1 MIFKREDLLELLW
14 DDDYEIEGKSAK
26 VVLNE
31 ITSVGRWSI
40 YYKMV
45 FSYDGKYFMHKY
57 SRGATEMQDEEPFEY
72 DGDEI
77 DCIEVEP
84 RELLVIKYFPVA

>member
-1 MIFKREDLLELLW
+1 MLFR
-14 DDDYEIEGKSAK
+14 S
-26 VVLNE
+26 
-31 ITSVGRWSI
+31 

-45 FSYDGKYFMHKY
+45 FSYDGKYFMTKY
-57 SRGATEMQDEEPFEY
+57 SRGATESQYEEPFEY

>member
-1 MIFKREDLLELLW
+1 MLFR
-14 DDDYEIEGKSAK
+14 
-26 VVLNE
+26 
-31 ITSVGRWSI
+31 SVGRWSI

-45 FSYDGKYFMHKY
+45 FSYDGKYFMTKY